1 MSNNTMQ
8 IPAIEIRQGKGR
20 PLYSFGID
28 GKKLLDI
35 AQISRIGRNEEAK
48 ITGYQRPEVISHIKE
63 IRAYLETESAILPN
77 AIVVAF
83 DTSVTFEPL
92 KYADANKTIRH
103 GMLTVPFDISEGVQK
118 PGWIVD
124 GQQRSAAIRDAEIN
138 EFPVFVTA
146 FITDS
151 IAEQKEQ
158 FILVN
163 STKPLPQGL
172 IYELLPDT
180 AVRLSSKYEK
190 RKVSTTILQMV
201 VTDKTSPL
209 YRAIQTPTNTEGF
222 IKDNSFLKMVENSLN
237 DGALYKFKTFKE
249 PDTSNSLSAKLLN
262 TYWSAVKSVFSD
274 SWGLRPDKTRLS
286 HGVGIISL
294 GYLMDAICDKY
305 RTLNIPPME
314 LFQAE
319 LSSLKP
325 LCAWTAGEWQLG
337 GGMKKKWNEVQ
348 NLTKDIELVANYLL
362 ASFRSTGRQNP

>member
-83 DTSVTFEPL
+83 NTKVTFEPL
-92 KYADANKTIRH
+92 KYADANKPIRH
-103 GMLTVPFDISEGVQK
+103 GILNVPIDASEEVEK

-124 GQQRSAAIRDAEIN
+124 GQQRSAAIRDADIN

-180 AVRLSSKYEK
+180 AIRLSSKLEK
-190 RKVSTTILQMV
+190 RKLPTLILQ
-201 VTDKTSPL
+201 TINSDKSSVL
-209 YRAIQTPTNTEGF
+209 NGCIQTPTNPNGF
-222 IKDNSFLKMVENSLN
+222 IKDNSFLRMLDNSLN
-237 DGALYKFKTFKE
+237 DGALYRFRTFQNAEDGFQKGI
-249 PDTSNSLSAKLLN
+249 LLLN
-262 TYWSAVKSVFSD
+262 TYWRAVADVFPE
-274 SWGLRPDKTRLS
+274 SWGLRPDKSRLS
-286 HGVGIISL
+286 HGAGVVSL
-294 GYLMDAICDKY
+294 GYLMDSIAEKY
-305 RTLNIPPME
+305 RAVELPPVE
-314 LFQAE
+314 LFIGE
-319 LSSLKP
+319 LSQLKP
-325 LCAWTAGEWQLG
+325 FCAWSEGTWEFGNDI
-337 GGMKKKWNEVQ
+337 KKPWNEIQ
-348 NLTKDIELVANYLL
+348 NLSKDIVLVSNFLL
-362 ASFRSTGRQNP
+362 SKFKALNNRSF

>member
-1 MSNNTMQ
+1 MSNSTMQ

-63 IRAYLETESAILPN
+63 IRAYLETDSAILPN

-83 DTSVTFEPL
+83 NTSVRFEPL

-103 GMLTVPFDISEGVQK
+103 GVLTVPVGTEEGIEK

-151 IAEQKEQ
+151 VAEQKEQ

-180 AVRLSSKYEK
+180 TVRLSSKYEK
-190 RKVSTTILQMV
+190 RKVSSALLQLV
-201 VTDKTSPL
+201 VTDKSSPF
-209 YRAIQTPTNTEGF
+209 YRAIQTPTNPEGF

-249 PDTSNSLSAKLLN
+249 PDASNTISAKLLN
-262 TYWSAVKSVFSD
+262 TYWLAVKSVFSD

-294 GYLMDAICDKY
+294 GYLMDAICEKF
-305 RTLNIPPME
+305 RAIETPPLE
-314 LFQAE
+314 VFQAE

-325 LCAWTAGEWQLG
+325 FCSWNSGEWHFG
-337 GGMKKKWNEVQ
+337 GGLKRQWNEVQ
-348 NLTKDIELVANYLL
+348 NITKDIELVANFLL
-362 ASFRSTGRQNP
+362 AKFRSLGQQNH

>member
-35 AQISRIGRNEEAK
+35 AQISRIGRNEKAK

-83 DTSVTFEPL
+83 NTKVTFEPL

-103 GMLTVPFDISEGVQK
+103 GMLTVPVNNSEGIEK

-124 GQQRSAAIRDAEIN
+124 GQQRSAAIRDADIN

-180 AVRLSSKYEK
+180 DTRLSNKLEK
-190 RKVSTTILQMV
+190 RRFPSILLQEV
-201 VTDKTSPL
+201 NTNDNSIL
-209 YRAIQTPTNTEGF
+209 RNAIQTPTNPLGF
-222 IKDNSFLKMVENSLN
+222 IKDNSFLRMLENSLN
-237 DGALYKFKTFKE
+237 DGALYRYKTFEKADDVKE
-249 PDTSNSLSAKLLN
+249 KCYTLLTNFWTAVAKTFPDA
-262 TYWSAVKSVFSD
+262 WS
-274 SWGLRPDKTRLS
+274 LRPDKSRLT

-294 GYLMDAICDKY
+294 GYVMDTISDKY
-305 RTLNIPPME
+305 RRLEIPTSNIFMSE
-314 LFQAE
+314 LKILE
-319 LSSLKP
+319 NK
-325 LCAWTAGEWQLG
+325 CAWTSGEWHFSEN
-337 GGMKKKWNEVQ
+337 KKRSWNDLQ
-348 NLTKDIELVANYLL
+348 NISKDIELISNFLL
-362 ASFRSTGRQNP
+362 GFYKRL

>member
-1 MSNNTMQ
+1 MSNSTMQ

-35 AQISRIGRNEEAK
+35 AQISRIGRNEEAQ

-77 AIVVAF
+77 AIVIAF
-83 DTSVTFEPL
+83 NSKVSFEPL
-92 KYADANKTIRH
+92 KYADANKIIRH
-103 GMLTVPFDISEGVQK
+103 GILTVPLEVSEEFEK

-124 GQQRSAAIRDAEIN
+124 GQQRSAAIREADVR

-172 IYELLPDT
+172 IYELLPET
-180 AVRLSSKYEK
+180 EVRLSTKLEK
-190 RKVSTTILQMV
+190 RKVPTQLLAMLNS
-201 VTDKTSPL
+201 DKGSVFFKV
-209 YRAIQTPTNTEGF
+209 IQTPTNPDGF
-222 IKDNSFLKMVENSLN
+222 IKDNSFLRMVENSLN

-249 PDTSNSLSAKLLN
+249 PGVSNELSCKLLN
-262 TYWSAVKSVFSD
+262 TYWSAAKDVFSE
-274 SWGLRPDKTRLS
+274 SWGLKPDKSRLS

-305 RTLNIPPME
+305 RTLEIPPLE
-314 LFQAE
+314 IFKAE
-319 LSSLKP
+319 LMALKP
-325 LCAWTAGEWQLG
+325 FCAWSSGAWEFGPCFS
-337 GGMKKKWNEVQ
+337 KSWNELQ
-348 NLTKDIELVANYLL
+348 NISKDIELVSNFLL
-362 ASFRSTGRQNP
+362 SRFRLSSSN

>member
-83 DTSVTFEPL
+83 NTSVTFEPL

-103 GMLTVPFDISEGVQK
+103 GIITVPINTSEGVEK

-124 GQQRSAAIRDAEIN
+124 GQQRSAAIRDADIS
-138 EFPVFVTA
+138 EFAVFVTA

-172 IYELLPDT
+172 ILELLPGT
-180 AVRLSSKYEK
+180 EVRLSSKLEK
-190 RKVSTTILQMV
+190 KKTPTLLLQRLNSSSDSFLKG
-201 VTDKTSPL
+201 T
-209 YRAIQTPTNTEGF
+209 IQTPTNPNGF
-222 IKDNSFLKMVENSLN
+222 IKDNSFLRMLENSMN
-237 DGALYKFKTFKE
+237 DGALYRFTTFTKS
-249 PDTSNSLSAKLLN
+249 DIKNDSSYLLLN
-262 TYWSAVKSVFSD
+262 SFWSAVAIVFNNA
-274 SWGLRPDKTRLS
+274 WGLKASQSRLT

-294 GYLMDAICDKY
+294 GYMMDAIAEKY
-305 RTLNIPPME
+305 KALEVPPSE
-314 LFQAE
+314 VFQAE
-319 LSSLKP
+319 LQKIRKC
-325 LCAWTAGEWQLG
+325 CAWNQGEWDFG
-337 GGMKKKWNEVQ
+337 GGKKRQWNELQ
-348 NLTKDIELVANYLL
+348 NISKDIEIISNYLL
-362 ASFRSTGRQNP
+362 SLYKNTLV

>member
-83 DTSVTFEPL
+83 NTSVTFEPL

-103 GMLTVPFDISEGVQK
+103 GMLTVPRDISEGVER

-124 GQQRSAAIRDAEIN
+124 GQQRSAAIRDADIK

-172 IYELLPDT
+172 IFELLPDT
-180 AVRLSSKYEK
+180 AIRLSSKYEK
-190 RKVSTTILQMV
+190 RKISTTLLQMV
-201 VTDKTSPL
+201 ITDMNSPF
-209 YRAIQTPTNTEGF
+209 YRAIQTPTNIEGF

-249 PDTSNSLSAKLLN
+249 PDASNTQSAKLLN
-262 TYWSAVKSVFSD
+262 IYWSAVKSVFND
-274 SWGLRPDKTRLS
+274 SWGLRPNKTRLS
-286 HGVGIISL
+286 HGVGIVSL
-294 GYLMDAICDKY
+294 GYLMDAICDKF
-305 RTLNIPPME
+305 RTLEMPPFE
-314 LFQAE
+314 LFCAE
-319 LSSLKP
+319 LTSLKP
-325 LCAWTAGEWQLG
+325 YCAWNSGEWRLG
-337 GGMKKKWNEVQ
+337 GDSTKKWDDVQ
-348 NLTKDIELVANYLL
+348 NISKDIELISNFLL
-362 ASFRSTGRQNP
+362 TKFKYKA

>member
-63 IRAYLETESAILPN
+63 IRAYLETESPILPN
-77 AIVVAF
+77 AIVIAF
-83 DTSVTFEPL
+83 NTSVRFEPL
-92 KYADANKTIRH
+92 KYADANKAIRH
-103 GMLTVPFDISEGVQK
+103 GILTVPLDASEGVEK

-124 GQQRSAAIRDAEIN
+124 GQQRSAAIRDADIN

-180 AVRLSSKYEK
+180 ATRLSSKLEK
-190 RKVSTTILQMV
+190 RKFPTLILQTLNADRESV
-201 VTDKTSPL
+201 LFK
-209 YRAIQTPTNTEGF
+209 AIQTPTNPEGF
-222 IKDNSFLKMVENSLN
+222 IRDNSFLRMIEHSLN
-237 DGALYKFKTFKE
+237 DGALYKFKTFKAS
-249 PDTSNSLSAKLLN
+249 DDGFLKGILFLKN
-262 TYWSAVKSVFSD
+262 YWKAVETVFPRAWNKRPEKS
-274 SWGLRPDKTRLS
+274 RLT
-286 HGVGIISL
+286 HGVGIIAL
-294 GYLMDAICDKY
+294 GYLMDAIADKY
-305 RTLNIPPME
+305 RTLDIPPIE
-314 LFQAE
+314 VFCAE
-319 LSSLKP
+319 LNQLKP
-325 LCAWTAGEWQLG
+325 FCAWTEGSWDFG
-337 GGMKKKWNEVQ
+337 NGVKRSWNEIQ
-348 NLTKDIELVANYLL
+348 NLNKDIELVSNFLL
-362 ASFRSTGRQNP
+362 LKYKISI

>member
-1 MSNNTMQ
+1 MSNNTIQ
-8 IPAIEIRQGKGR
+8 IPAIEIRQGKDR

-28 GKKLLDI
+28 GKRLLDI

-63 IRAYLETESAILPN
+63 IRAYLETDFAILPN

-83 DTSVTFEPL
+83 NTSVKFEPL
-92 KYADANKTIRH
+92 KYADVSKSIRH
-103 GMLTVPFDISEGVQK
+103 GLLIVPIDLAEEVEK

-124 GQQRSAAIRDAEIN
+124 GQQRTAAIRDADIK

-180 AVRLSSKYEK
+180 NVRLGLKYEK
-190 RKVSTTILQMV
+190 RKLSTTLLQRL
-201 VTDKTSPL
+201 VTDPTSPFFK
-209 YRAIQTPTNTEGF
+209 AIQTPTNAEGF

-237 DGALYKFKTFKE
+237 EGALYRFKTFKE
-249 PDTSNSLSAKLLN
+249 PAECEQYMVSFLN
-262 TYWSAVKSVFSD
+262 TYWTAVAEVFPYA
-274 SWGLRPDKTRLS
+274 WGLPPAKSRLS

-294 GYLMDAICDKY
+294 GYLMDVIAD
-305 RTLNIPPME
+305 RFRNIEVPPKE
-314 LFQAE
+314 LFKEE
-319 LSSLKP
+319 LKIIKP
-325 LCAWTAGEWQLG
+325 ICAWIEGEWSFGKDL
-337 GGMKKKWNEVQ
+337 KKNWNEIQ
-348 NLTKDIELVANYLL
+348 NISKDIEMVANFLICFYKQKV
-362 ASFRSTGRQNP
+362 S

>member
-63 IRAYLETESAILPN
+63 IKAYLETESAILPN

-83 DTSVTFEPL
+83 NTTVTFEPL
-92 KYADANKTIRH
+92 KYADTNKTIRH
-103 GMLTVPFDISEGVQK
+103 GLLSVPCDSSDGVEK

-124 GQQRSAAIRDAEIN
+124 GQQRSAAIRDADIN
-138 EFPVFVTA
+138 VFPVFVTA

-180 AVRLSSKYEK
+180 SVRLSNRYEK
-190 RKVSTTILQMV
+190 RKLPAVILH
-201 VTDKTSPL
+201 TLNSRSDSPL
-209 YRAIQTPTNTEGF
+209 KDSICTPTNPGGF
-222 IKDNSFLKMVENSLN
+222 IKDNSILKMLENSLK
-237 DGALYKFKTFKE
+237 DGALYRFHTFN
-249 PDTSNSLSAKLLN
+249 TSEESRDKSITLLFHF
-262 TYWSAVKSVFSD
+262 WKAVSDVFSD
-274 SWGLRPDKTRLS
+274 SWGLRPQDSRLT
-286 HGVGIISL
+286 HGVGILSC
-294 GYLMDAICDKY
+294 GYLMDTICE
-305 RTLNIPPME
+305 RFRNIEVPPVI
-314 LFQAE
+314 LFKAE
-319 LSSLKP
+319 LMSLKP
-325 LCAWTAGEWQLG
+325 FCMWSNGEWDFGNNQRR
-337 GGMKKKWNEVQ
+337 KWNELQ
-348 NLTKDIELVANYLL
+348 NISKDIELITNYLITL
-362 ASFRSTGRQNP
+362 YKHKD